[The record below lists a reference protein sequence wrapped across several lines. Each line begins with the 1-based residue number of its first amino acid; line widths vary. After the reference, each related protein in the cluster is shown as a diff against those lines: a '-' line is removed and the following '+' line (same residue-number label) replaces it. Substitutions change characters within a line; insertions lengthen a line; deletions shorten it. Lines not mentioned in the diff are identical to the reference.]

1 MEQLQSRLKGHQ
13 KEVTS
18 LERQLHEV
26 KAEADRAK
34 KQRKEAQDKMAE
46 LAREWGV
53 EGEREGRREGVE
65 GGREGV
71 EGGSGGREG
80 GEGGREG
87 GEQIRVQRTALKI
100 VSIATQSVN
109 YWLSW

>member
-26 KAEADRAK
+26 RAEADRAK

-53 EGEREGRREGVE
+53 EGGR
-65 GGREGV
+65 
-71 EGGSGGREG
+71 
-80 GEGGREG
+80 EGGREG
-87 GEQIRVQRTALKI
+87 GGQIQRTALKI